1 MADTSAQVTPFE
13 TNGETHLIERL
24 AAIVGAG
31 HVVTRETDLAAQTAN
46 VLHGVNELPLC
57 LVFPADV
64 SEVSAVVRACADA
77 GMPMVPLGGNTGLS
91 GGTRAWPTERCV
103 MIGLRRMNRI
113 LDVSSEGGTMTVQ
126 AGCIL
131 ADVQAEALRH
141 DRLFPLSLGA
151 EGSCQIGGNIAT
163 NAGGVNALRYGVMR
177 DLVFGLEVVLP
188 DGSVLDLNRS
198 LRKDNAGYDLKH
210 IFIGSGGT
218 LGIITAAV
226 LRLFPKQR
234 AQVTAM
240 TVLRDAEAAI
250 EMLGRLSSRFG
261 ESLTSLELIDALT
274 VQLVKRHLPSIAV
287 PYATEADWH
296 LLIELCGKDETELAA
311 GLEELL
317 GGALEDGVI
326 ADASIATSI
335 AQSKN
340 IWALRHATA
349 EVAKQL
355 GPRFAN
361 DASVPVAAQPAFL
374 TELRRRVAVWPDAL
388 LSVYGHVGDGNLH
401 VLVGFPNRSA
411 DDPAIP
417 ELRRAVEEAVTATI
431 VAFKGSVT
439 AEHGIGFNY
448 LQKLIDSRDAAEIA
462 VMQQLRR
469 SIDPRSLMNPG
480 KVVPT

>member
-13 TNGETHLIERL
+13 ASGGTRLIERL
-24 AAIVGAG
+24 AAIVGAR
-31 HVVTRETDLAAQTAN
+31 HVVTGETDLSAQTAN
-46 VLHGVNELPLC
+46 VLHGVKGLPLC
-57 LVFPADV
+57 LVYPADV
-64 SEVSAVVRACADA
+64 GEVSAVVRACADA
-77 GMPMVPLGGNTGLS
+77 GMPMVPMGGNTGLA
-91 GGTRAWPTERCV
+91 GGTRPWPAGQCV
-103 MIGLRRMNRI
+103 MIGLKRMNRI

-177 DLVFGLEVVLP
+177 DLVFGLQIVLP

-210 IFIGSGGT
+210 LFIGSGGT

-226 LRLFPKQR
+226 LRLFPKPR
-234 AQVTAM
+234 AHMTAM
-240 TVLRDAEAAI
+240 TALRDADAAI

-274 VQLVKRHLPSIAV
+274 IQLVGRHLPSIAM
-287 PYATEADWH
+287 PYATEGDWH
-296 LLIELCGKDETELAA
+296 LLIELSGRDETELAA

-317 GGALEDGVI
+317 GGAFEDGVI

-335 AQSKN
+335 AQSRN

-349 EVAKQL
+349 EVAKHL

-361 DASVPVAAQPAFL
+361 DASVPVGAQPAFL
-374 TELRRRVAVWPDAL
+374 AEVRRRVAAWPEAML
-388 LSVYGHVGDGNLH
+388 TVYGHVGDGNLH
-401 VLVGFPNRSA
+401 LLVGFPGRSA

-417 ELRRAVEEAVTATI
+417 ELRRAVEAAVTATI
-431 VAFKGSVT
+431 VAFNGSVT

-448 LQKLIDSRDAAEIA
+448 LQKLIDSRNAAEIA

-469 SIDPRSLMNPG
+469 SIDPRNLMNPG